1 MDRGSGGARTAA
13 ASPPMLK
20 WSPSHRKR
28 AEVGASQSYS
38 DVVQLR
44 LGHATAE
51 VTSAGSSHLALP
63 EAGAP
68 FTASLDRRKMVYRG
82 RQPPQRSRSAS
93 GTKIETSADA
103 TCERAKD
110 GRGRPSAMTM
120 RHRSVHL
127 DCLLPRH
134 MQKRD
139 RHSINRS
146 AVRLFIRPSI
156 SARGEVKYETTI
168 LSFMIVAGAL
178 ETSTIHVV
186 PKNKA
191 HEAVVKKLPTKMP
204 NQPFEAT
211 FRLQVSES
219 VSQ

>member
-1 MDRGSGGARTAA
+1 
-13 ASPPMLK
+13 MLK

-28 AEVGASQSYS
+28 TEVGASQSYS

-44 LGHATAE
+44 LGHTTAAAD
-51 VTSAGSSHLALP
+51 VTSPNHLALP
-63 EAGAP
+63 GASAP

-110 GRGRPSAMTM
+110 GRPSAMTM

-127 DCLLPRH
+127 GCLLPRH

-139 RHSINRS
+139 RHSIDPS
-146 AVRLFIRPSI
+146 AVRPSIRPSVDQCERRGEI
-156 SARGEVKYETTI
+156 RDNDSFFYDRCRRPRDVDDPRRPEEQGARGSRQE
-168 LSFMIVAGAL
+168 APHQDAQPAL
-178 ETSTIHVV
+178 RGHI
-186 PKNKA
+186 P
-191 HEAVVKKLPTKMP
+191 PTG
-204 NQPFEAT
+204 E
-211 FRLQVSES
+211 
-219 VSQ
+219 

>member
-1 MDRGSGGARTAA
+1 
-13 ASPPMLK
+13 
-20 WSPSHRKR
+20 
-28 AEVGASQSYS
+28 
-38 DVVQLR
+38 
-44 LGHATAE
+44 
-51 VTSAGSSHLALP
+51 
-63 EAGAP
+63 
-68 FTASLDRRKMVYRG
+68 
-82 RQPPQRSRSAS
+82 
-93 GTKIETSADA
+93 
-103 TCERAKD
+103 
-110 GRGRPSAMTM
+110 MTM

-127 DCLLPRH
+127 GCLLPRH

-139 RHSINRS
+139 RHSIDRS
-146 AVRLFIRPSI
+146 VVRLSVRPSI

-211 FRLQVSES
+211 FRLQVS
-219 VSQ
+219 Q

>member
-1 MDRGSGGARTAA
+1 MAVGDDHASSECALGLSVA
-13 ASPPMLK
+13 ASY
-20 WSPSHRKR
+20 
-28 AEVGASQSYS
+28 AETG
-38 DVVQLR
+38 
-44 LGHATAE
+44 
-51 VTSAGSSHLALP
+51 SALDRSIGSS
-63 EAGAP
+63 
-68 FTASLDRRKMVYRG
+68 
-82 RQPPQRSRSAS
+82 
-93 GTKIETSADA
+93 
-103 TCERAKD
+103 
-110 GRGRPSAMTM
+110 
-120 RHRSVHL
+120 SV
-127 DCLLPRH
+127 
-134 MQKRD
+134 
-139 RHSINRS
+139 
-146 AVRLFIRPSI
+146 RPSI